1 MCVFSVQNLS
11 DSNIRQSVSVSFLDP
26 FSTKIA
32 AFSLSTT
39 RVLPNLK
46 LKEEGEEE
54 GAKTRESS
62 SFS

>member
-1 MCVFSVQNLS
+1 
-11 DSNIRQSVSVSFLDP
+11 LDP

-32 AFSLSTT
+32 AFSLTT
-39 RVLPNLK
+39 TGILPNLK

-62 SFS
+62 SLS